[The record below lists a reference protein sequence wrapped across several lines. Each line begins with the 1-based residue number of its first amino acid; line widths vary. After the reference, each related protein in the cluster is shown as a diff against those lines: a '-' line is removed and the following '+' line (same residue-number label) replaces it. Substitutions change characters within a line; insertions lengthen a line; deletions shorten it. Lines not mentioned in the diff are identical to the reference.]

1 MADGDFLVAN
11 RDGFALGGLAF
22 AFIGVGAEFLS
33 GDEAS
38 VDRLALV
45 ASLRAGCLLAR
56 FHPAGAFS
64 HGLVAT
70 QFFAVDF
77 AALGL
82 APVRG
87 AHLIPHAGLVAHT
100 FAKLILG
107 TVFVVA
113 VLRDAILKTG
123 SETVLLLRLFFLDA
137 GLRAVVDLL
146 HLLACLLADTFFLLA
161 HWAILLAGRQ
171 EAILDGAAALLALGE
186 TGLVVTTVGFTTQHA
201 SLTRLTCLQARSTF
215 GSTFDASPREIVST
229 TCGLL
234 GALWTLFAFVL
245 IG

>member
-22 AFIGVGAEFLS
+22 AFIGVGAEFLF
-33 GDEAS
+33 GNEAS

-82 APVRG
+82 APLRG

-113 VLRDAILKTG
+113 VLRDAILETG
-123 SETVLLLRLFFLDA
+123 SETVLLLRLFFLANRVQPKMDS
-137 GLRAVVDLL
+137 GAVVSLVLFFEL
-146 HLLACLLADTFFLLA
+146 HNFM
-161 HWAILLAGRQ
+161 I
-171 EAILDGAAALLALGE
+171 
-186 TGLVVTTVGFTTQHA
+186 
-201 SLTRLTCLQARSTF
+201 
-215 GSTFDASPREIVST
+215 
-229 TCGLL
+229 
-234 GALWTLFAFVL
+234 FAF
-245 IG
+245 IRCD